1 MRLHCLNLLP
11 KSQVRFLVRRPVE
24 NSEKH
29 NSNNFSNVTATWAG
43 IDIKAGL
50 DVGLSIAV
58 ARTTARNTFKPTG
71 SGKLIKIRQTDE
83 SGTLTA
89 TIDYSSPTHGLL
101 MAQLELETVSVFTLY
116 DGNTGRRWFYK
127 NATLITEPDLALGVD
142 TGPFAWAW
150 MFESSTFQ
158 PGDHTLNQIGS

>member
-1 MRLHCLNLLP
+1 MY
-11 KSQVRFLVRRPVE
+11 
-24 NSEKH
+24 KH
-29 NSNNFSNVTATWAG
+29 NFSNVTATWAG

-58 ARTTARNTFKPTG
+58 ARATARYT
-71 SGKLIKIRQTDE
+71 

-89 TIDYSSPTHGLL
+89 TIDYSSPTPGLL

-158 PGDHTLNQIGS
+158 PGDPTLNQIGS

>member
-1 MRLHCLNLLP
+1 MY
-11 KSQVRFLVRRPVE
+11 
-24 NSEKH
+24 KH
-29 NSNNFSNVTATWAG
+29 NFSNVTATWAG
-43 IDIKAGL
+43 INIKAGL

-158 PGDHTLNQIGS
+158 PSNHTLNQIGS